1 LEVAIFGPNWIREE
15 LRLSG
20 SVGRKEFVGV
30 VVVVV
35 EVSRFGAS

>member
-1 LEVAIFGPNWIREE
+1 

-35 EVSRFGAS
+35 VVVVEVSRFGAS